1 MRQDVVV
8 VGSGPNGLA
17 AAIALARAGRSVV
30 VREAQPVAGGGAR
43 TLPLTLEGFRHD
55 VCSAVHPL
63 ALASP
68 FFRTLGLEQHGLR
81 WLQPEVPVA
90 HPLQEGPAVLLE
102 RSMDAT
108 VDHLDAADRRSWP
121 RLFGGLVRDFEAVL
135 PDLLGPMLR
144 LPSRP
149 LLMARFGGLSALPAT
164 WLARLAF
171 RGPRA
176 RALFAGNA
184 AHSIIPLGWPA
195 SSAFGLLLATAGHA
209 VGWPI
214 PQGGSQS
221 ITDALISCLRSYG
234 GEVVVDAPV
243 QDVAELDARTVLF
256 DVGPQ
261 QLLRIAGQRLP
272 EGYRRTL
279 QRFRYGPGNFKL
291 DWALSGPIPW
301 KDPAVSRAGTVHL
314 GGTLEELTASER
326 APWRGE
332 ICERP
337 YVLLAQPSLT
347 DPTRAPPGRHTA
359 WAYCHVPHA
368 SEVDM
373 TAHIEAQVERAAPG
387 FRDLILAR
395 HVTSP
400 RQMEARN
407 ANMVGGDLSGG
418 ANSPDQLLVRPRVF
432 DPYRI
437 PGGQDWWLCSA
448 STPPGGGVHG
458 MCGWQAATRALRG
471 A

>member
-1 MRQDVVV
+1 MKQDVVV

-17 AAIALARAGRSVV
+17 AAIALAMRGRSVL
-30 VREAQPVAGGGAR
+30 VREAQAVPGGGAR

-68 FFRTLGLEQHGLR
+68 FFRTLRLEEHGLR

-90 HPLQEGPAVLLE
+90 HPLDEGPAVLLE
-102 RSMDAT
+102 RSTAAT
-108 VDHLDAADRRSWP
+108 AEHLDAADRRAWP
-121 RLFGGLVRDFEAVL
+121 RLFDGFARDLDAL
-135 PDLLGPMLR
+135 LADLMGPMLS
-144 LPSRP
+144 LPGSP
-149 LLMARFGGLSALPAT
+149 LLMARFGALSALPAT

-184 AHSIIPLGWPA
+184 AHSVIPLGWPA

-214 PQGGSQS
+214 PRGGSQS
-221 ITDALISCLRSYG
+221 ITDALTACLRAHG
-234 GEVVVDAPV
+234 GEIVVDAPV
-243 QDVAELDARTVLF
+243 DDVDELDARTVLF
-256 DVGPQ
+256 DVGPR
-261 QLLRIAGQRLP
+261 QLLRIAGRHLP
-272 EGYRRTL
+272 DRYRRTL
-279 QRFRYGPGNFKL
+279 ERFRYGPGNFKL

-301 KDPAVSRAGTVHL
+301 RDPAVGRAGTVHL
-314 GGTLEELTASER
+314 GGTLEQLTASER

-337 YVLLAQPSLT
+337 YVLLAQPSLI

-373 TAHIEAQVERAAPG
+373 TAHLEAQVERAAPG

-418 ANSPDQLLVRPRVF
+418 ANSPDQLLARPRMF
-432 DPYRI
+432 DPYRV
-437 PGGQDWWLCSA
+437 PGGRDWWLCSA

-458 MCGWQAATRALRG
+458 MCGWQAARRVG
-471 A
+471 

>member
-1 MRQDVVV
+1 MKQDVVV

-17 AAIALARAGRSVV
+17 AAIALAMRGRSVL
-30 VREAQPVAGGGAR
+30 VREAQPVPGGGAR

-63 ALASP
+63 GLASP
-68 FFRTLGLEQHGLR
+68 FFRTLRLEEHGLR

-90 HPLQEGPAVLLE
+90 HPLDDGPAVLLE
-102 RSMDAT
+102 RSTAAT
-108 VDHLDAADRRSWP
+108 AEHLDAADRRAWP
-121 RLFGGLVRDFEAVL
+121 RLFDGFARDLDAL
-135 PDLLGPMLR
+135 LADLMGPMLS
-144 LPSRP
+144 LPGSP
-149 LLMARFGGLSALPAT
+149 LLMARFGALSALPAT
-164 WLARLAF
+164 WLARRAF

-184 AHSIIPLGWPA
+184 AHSVIPLGWPA

-214 PQGGSQS
+214 PRGGSQS
-221 ITDALISCLRSYG
+221 ITDALIACLRAHG
-234 GEVVVDAPV
+234 GEIVVDAPV
-243 QDVAELDARTVLF
+243 DDVDELDARTVLF
-256 DVGPQ
+256 DVGPR
-261 QLLRIAGQRLP
+261 QLLRIAGRHLP
-272 EGYRRTL
+272 DRYRRTL
-279 QRFRYGPGNFKL
+279 ERFRYGPGNFKL

-301 KDPAVSRAGTVHL
+301 RDPAVGRAGTVHL
-314 GGTLEELTASER
+314 GGTLEQLTASER

-332 ICERP
+332 TCERP
-337 YVLLAQPSLT
+337 YVLLAQPSLI

-359 WAYCHVPHA
+359 WAYCHVPQA

-373 TAHIEAQVERAAPG
+373 TAHMEAQVERAAPG

-395 HVTSP
+395 YVTSP

-418 ANSPDQLLVRPRVF
+418 ANSPDQLLARPRLF
-432 DPYRI
+432 DPYRV
-437 PGGQDWWLCSA
+437 PGGRDWWLCSA

-458 MCGWQAATRALRG
+458 MCGWQAARRVG
-471 A
+471 